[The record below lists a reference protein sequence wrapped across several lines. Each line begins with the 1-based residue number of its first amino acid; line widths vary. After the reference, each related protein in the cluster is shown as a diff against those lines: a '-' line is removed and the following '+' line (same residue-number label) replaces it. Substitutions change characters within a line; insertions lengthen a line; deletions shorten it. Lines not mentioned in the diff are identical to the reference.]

1 MEPVLTALQDN
12 VLYLKHNLNASAVG
26 ALEGELKTIQQDVSR
41 LINEMKASVAES
53 DAFIRTMKN

>member
-1 MEPVLTALQDN
+1 M
-12 VLYLKHNLNASAVG
+12 LYLKHNLNASAVG